1 MSKNADIIG
10 AIILTLLSAWFL
22 FKMDAANTIIG
33 VLKYGFIFLAVVIQL
48 VSITSRRQEG

>member
-1 MSKNADIIG
+1 MGNTAEIIG

-22 FKMDAANTIIG
+22 FKMDAANTIID